1 MKLKSI
7 TKQRLKRNVT
17 MFLNKSNLNSTGK
30 LLDLSEKGYVL
41 GRIRGYKIN
50 EEDSNVNHYYINK
63 IIKFGSNERVVLV
76 PMSILK
82 ASGLKVSDLVSYDS
96 NVNLSDLLPSK
107 ILVVVDGF
115 EVATAFY
122 NLVKNTVEPGHEWFM
137 YPKKK
142 DAAPS
147 LEYTFLNEMYGFGG
161 NHFNFGELLMHN
173 QAINSAKKLIGYS
186 KFCNQLAFLK
196 ERVSPCNDQFADSL
210 LEYLKLSAGV
220 ARSSG
225 INYRTFLRSNVST
238 TFHETN
244 INNLVGL
251 CESTFAL
258 GTVTEKRLSSLIS
271 VFHMWAELGN
281 NLKPNGY
288 KSIYEFTYRANSRVK
303 VALDAFID
311 QCATEAIMANGI
323 IKRYVF
329 FYDKEVEII
338 KEVLKIA
345 QSDEA
350 EEMFKKLLELENNK
364 ASKAAIIS
372 TTRNIVRKLFQKF
385 LETRVR
391 ELSDEIATISKEKK
405 DEILRLKD
413 LLTGYKKALR
423 GSKNR
428 YSKNKKA
435 TNKEMKEVRN
445 SYKL

>member
-1 MKLKSI
+1 MELKSI

-30 LLDLSEKGYVL
+30 LLDLIKSGYVL

-50 EEDSNVNHYYINK
+50 EEDSNVNHYYVNK
-63 IIKFGSNERVVLV
+63 ILKFGSNERVVLV

-96 NVNLSDLLPSK
+96 SVNLSKLRSK
-107 ILVVVDGF
+107 VLVVVDGF

-122 NLVKNTVEPGHEWFM
+122 NLIKNTVEPGHEWFM
-137 YPKKK
+137 YPKKM

-147 LEYTFLNEMYGFGG
+147 LEYVFLNEMYGFEG

-173 QAINSAKKLIGYS
+173 QDINSAKKLTGYS
-186 KFCNQLAFLK
+186 KFCNQLTLLK
-196 ERVSPCNDQFADSL
+196 ERVSPCNNQFADSL

-220 ARSSG
+220 SKSNG
-225 INYRTFLRSNVST
+225 ISYRTFFRSNINIV
-238 TFHETN
+238 FHEFTTKYNITN
-244 INNLVGL
+244 M
-251 CESTFAL
+251 CESIFVL
-258 GTVTEKRLSSLIS
+258 DITERHLNSLIS
-271 VFHMWAELGN
+271 IFHAWTNLGN
-281 NLKPNGY
+281 SLKPNGY
-288 KSIYEFTYRANSRVK
+288 KSIFEFTYRTNSKVK

-311 QCATEAIMANGI
+311 QCATEALMTNGI

-329 FYDKEVEII
+329 FYNKEVEII

-364 ASKAAIIS
+364 ASKAAIVS

-385 LETRVR
+385 LESRVR
-391 ELSDEIATISKEKK
+391 ELSDEIATITKEKK
-405 DEILRLKD
+405 NEILRLKD

-435 TNKEMKEVRN
+435 TDKEMKEVRN

>member
-17 MFLNKSNLNSTGK
+17 TFLNKSNLNSTGK
-30 LLDLSEKGYVL
+30 LLDLSKNGYVL

-76 PMSILK
+76 PMSMLK
-82 ASGLKVSDLVSYDS
+82 ASGLKISDLVSYDS
-96 NVNLSDLLPSK
+96 SVNLKDLLPSK

-122 NLVKNTVEPGHEWFM
+122 NLVKNTVEPGHEWYM

-142 DAAPS
+142 DVVPS
-147 LEYTFLNEMYGFGG
+147 LEYTFLNEMYGFEG
-161 NHFNFGELLMHN
+161 NHFNFGELLMYN
-173 QAINSAKKLIGYS
+173 QDINSAKKLIGYS
-186 KFCNQLAFLK
+186 KFCNQLVLLK

-210 LEYLKLSAGV
+210 LEYLKLSADV

-225 INYRTFLRSNVST
+225 VSYRTFFRSNVIIA
-238 TFHETN
+238 FHEFTTN
-244 INNLVGL
+244 YSITNM
-251 CESTFAL
+251 CESIFMLDATNRHL
-258 GTVTEKRLSSLIS
+258 NSLIN

-288 KSIYEFTYRANSRVK
+288 KSIFEFTYRANSRVK
-303 VALDAFID
+303 VVLDAFID
-311 QCATEAIMANGI
+311 QCATEALMANGI
-323 IKRYVF
+323 IKRYVY

-338 KEVLKIA
+338 KEVLKIV

-364 ASKAAIIS
+364 ASKAAIVS

-385 LETRVR
+385 LENRVH
-391 ELSDEIATISKEKK
+391 ELRDEITTKEKK

-428 YSKNKKA
+428 YNKNKKA

>member
-1 MKLKSI
+1 MELKSI

-30 LLDLSEKGYVL
+30 LLDLIKSGYVL

-63 IIKFGSNERVVLV
+63 ILKFGSNEKVVLV

-96 NVNLSDLLPSK
+96 SVNLSKLRSK
-107 ILVVVDGF
+107 VLVVVDGF

-122 NLVKNTVEPGHEWFM
+122 NLVKNTVEPGHEWYM

-142 DAAPS
+142 DVVPS
-147 LEYTFLNEMYGFGG
+147 LEYTFLNEMYGFEG

-173 QAINSAKKLIGYS
+173 QDINSAKKLIGYS
-186 KFCNQLAFLK
+186 KFCNQLVLLK

-210 LEYLKLSAGV
+210 LEYLKLSADV
-220 ARSSG
+220 AKSSG
-225 INYRTFLRSNVST
+225 VSYRTFFRSNVIIA
-238 TFHETN
+238 FHEFTTN
-244 INNLVGL
+244 YSITNM
-251 CESTFAL
+251 CESIFMLDATNRHL
-258 GTVTEKRLSSLIS
+258 NSLIS

-281 NLKPNGY
+281 NLRANGY
-288 KSIYEFTYRANSRVK
+288 RSIFKFTYRDNSKVK

-311 QCATEAIMANGI
+311 QCATEALMANGI

-364 ASKAAIIS
+364 ASKVAIVS

-385 LETRVR
+385 LENRVR
-391 ELSDEIATISKEKK
+391 ELRDEIATKEKK

-435 TNKEMKEVRN
+435 TNKEIKEVRN

>member
-1 MKLKSI
+1 MELKSI

-30 LLDLSEKGYVL
+30 LLDLIKSGYVL

-50 EEDSNVNHYYINK
+50 EEDSNVNHYYVSK
-63 IIKFGSNERVVLV
+63 ILKFGSNERVVLV

-96 NVNLSDLLPSK
+96 SVNLSKLRSK
-107 ILVVVDGF
+107 VLVVVDGF

-161 NHFNFGELLMHN
+161 NRFNFGELLMHN
-173 QAINSAKKLIGYS
+173 QDINSAKKLTGYS
-186 KFCNQLAFLK
+186 KFYNQLTLLK

-210 LEYLKLSAGV
+210 LEYLKLSADV
-220 ARSSG
+220 SKSNG
-225 INYRTFLRSNVST
+225 ISYRTFFRSNINIA
-238 TFHETN
+238 FHEFTTRYNITN
-244 INNLVGL
+244 M
-251 CESTFAL
+251 CESIFMLDATNR
-258 GTVTEKRLSSLIS
+258 RLNSLIS

-281 NLKPNGY
+281 NLRANGY
-288 KSIYEFTYRANSRVK
+288 RSIFKFTYRDNSKVK

-311 QCATEAIMANGI
+311 QCATEALITNGI

-364 ASKAAIIS
+364 ASKAAIVS

-385 LETRVR
+385 LESRVR
-391 ELSDEIATISKEKK
+391 ELSDEIATITKEKK

-435 TNKEMKEVRN
+435 TNKEIKEVRN

>member
-30 LLDLSEKGYVL
+30 LLDLSENGYVL

-96 NVNLSDLLPSK
+96 SVNLSDLLPSK
-107 ILVVVDGF
+107 VLVVVDGF

-122 NLVKNTVEPGHEWFM
+122 NLIKNTVEPGHEWFM
-137 YPKKK
+137 YPKKM

-147 LEYTFLNEMYGFGG
+147 LEYVFLNEMYGFEG

-173 QAINSAKKLIGYS
+173 QDINSAKKLTGYS
-186 KFCNQLAFLK
+186 KFCNQLTLLK
-196 ERVSPCNDQFADSL
+196 ERVSPCNNQFADSL
-210 LEYLKLSAGV
+210 LEYLKLSADV
-220 ARSSG
+220 SKSNG
-225 INYRTFLRSNVST
+225 ISYRTFFRSNINIA
-238 TFHETN
+238 FHEFTTN
-244 INNLVGL
+244 YSITNM
-251 CESTFAL
+251 CESIFMLDATNRHL
-258 GTVTEKRLSSLIS
+258 NSLIS
-271 VFHMWAELGN
+271 VFHMWTELGN
-281 NLKPNGY
+281 NLRANGY
-288 KSIYEFTYRANSRVK
+288 RSIFKFTYRDNSKVK

-311 QCATEAIMANGI
+311 QCATEALMANGI

-350 EEMFKKLLELENNK
+350 EKMFEKLLELENNK
-364 ASKAAIIS
+364 ASKAAIVS

-385 LETRVR
+385 LESRVH
-391 ELSDEIATISKEKK
+391 ELKDEIATKEKK

-428 YSKNKKA
+428 YNKNKKA
-435 TNKEMKEVRN
+435 INKEIKDVRS